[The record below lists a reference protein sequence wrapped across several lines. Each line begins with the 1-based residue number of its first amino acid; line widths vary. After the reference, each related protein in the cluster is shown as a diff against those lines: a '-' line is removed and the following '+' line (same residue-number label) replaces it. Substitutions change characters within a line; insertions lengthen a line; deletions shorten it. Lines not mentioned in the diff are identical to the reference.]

1 MHFLILAILFALAID
16 KNDSEMICNLFF
28 DDLNIS
34 LSFLYFILSS
44 LQILLIVS
52 GIIFEYFFDVIT
64 VCTIFSID
72 IGVPS
77 FTIFLIS
84 PLSLYKISN
93 YVLLLTYKL
102 MDHWFWKD
110 ASNKLLNNSL
120 TYSNFISYLPYH
132 MGWTERI
139 TRNLWLRFNLR

>member
-1 MHFLILAILFALAID
+1 MQ
-16 KNDSEMICNLFF
+16 SFF

-102 MDHWFWKD
+102 MDH
-110 ASNKLLNNSL
+110 
-120 TYSNFISYLPYH
+120 
-132 MGWTERI
+132 
-139 TRNLWLRFNLR
+139 